1 MGEQTGVTGELK
13 QGPEKNDPSHGDL
26 ATVTHSTAA
35 LPPATEKKPEKSD
48 FERFQAVGLSL
59 MGHKDVAESIARLIL
74 IERL

>member
-13 QGPEKNDPSHGDL
+13 QGPEKNGPSHGDL
-26 ATVTHSTAA
+26 ATVTNSTAA

-48 FERFQAVGLSL
+48 FGRFQAVELILQGRNY
-59 MGHKDVAESIARLIL
+59 VAESIARLIL